1 MESPLRQTTKHNI
14 FKRVKNAVTDKANEV
29 LNNIN
34 QKNDLEEVEEKLVEK
49 TTGVDPLTD
58 KNKQSL
64 KNYQSLYGKDFD
76 PRNIMENFNI
86 DSDTLLVSN
95 PNFKINNQQLA
106 SLELTHPNKNFKGFT
121 QYTPRGDNQM
131 EAEKGFNVDR
141 RGNIDF
147 SNQGPLYGSDV
158 IAEHWNKQ
166 KLMDRW
172 RFNRQ

>member
-14 FKRVKNAVTDKANEV
+14 FKRVKNSVTDKANEV

-34 QKNDLEEVEEKLVEK
+34 QKNDLEEVEEKLIEK

-64 KNYQSLYGKDFD
+64 KNYQNLYGEDFD
-76 PRNIMENFNI
+76 PRNIMENFNM

-95 PNFKINNQQLA
+95 PHFRTTEQQLA
-106 SLELTHPNKNFKGFT
+106 SLKLQGLNNFKGYA
-121 QYTPRGDNQM
+121 QYNPRGDNQM
-131 EAEKGFNVDR
+131 EAEKGFNADR
-141 RGNIDF
+141 RGNIDW
-147 SNQGPLYGSDV
+147 SNEGSGYGDDV
-158 IAEHWNKQ
+158 YAQHWNKQ

-172 RFNRQ
+172 RFNKQ